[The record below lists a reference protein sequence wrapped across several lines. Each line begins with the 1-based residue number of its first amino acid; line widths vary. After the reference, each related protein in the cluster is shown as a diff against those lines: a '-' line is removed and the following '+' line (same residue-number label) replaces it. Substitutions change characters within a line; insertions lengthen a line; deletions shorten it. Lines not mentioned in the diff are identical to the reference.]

1 MKIAQKN
8 TGFRVVKPSLQ
19 GKKKDG
25 IRYYRASVYC
35 NGMHVNRESTSK
47 ESCMSWINAFVGLV
61 NNYII
66 SDNMRLSD
74 AFIKARDVLK
84 QDIYSYKSVKINLPV
99 DIDIYQQ
106 SFTFDEHKSNPN
118 AERLKSIPVKEHG
131 QYTYVIEN
139 PNNGEYKIGKSKNLY
154 KRFIAMSSATYRM
167 IMYCDKDI
175 ESILHKV
182 FSDKRIRDNNEWFKL
197 DKDDLELL
205 RDVYEFKFC

>member
-1 MKIAQKN
+1 MNIAQKN
-8 TGFRVVKPSLQ
+8 TGFYITKPVSC

-35 NGMHVNRESTSK
+35 NGMHVNRESSSR

-106 SFTFDEHKSNPN
+106 SLAFDEHKSNPN
-118 AERLKSIPVKEHG
+118 AYRLKNIPVKEHG

-139 PNNGEYKIGKSKNLY
+139 TNNGEYKIGKSKNLY
-154 KRFIAMSSATYRM
+154 QRFISLSSATYRM

-182 FSDKRIRDNNEWFKL
+182 FSDKRIRDNNEWFRL

-205 RDVYEFKFC
+205 RNVYEFKFC